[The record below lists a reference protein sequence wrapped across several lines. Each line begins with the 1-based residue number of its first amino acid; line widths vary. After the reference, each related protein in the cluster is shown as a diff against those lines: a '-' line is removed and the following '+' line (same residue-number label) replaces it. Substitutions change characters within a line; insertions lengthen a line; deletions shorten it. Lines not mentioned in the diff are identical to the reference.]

1 MFEYDDGKPM
11 RRAKVGRP
19 RKTAQDTPPRTSLPR
34 RKKLDTSFGASP
46 LTPSGGALCFHFGG
60 KTWWR
65 GQAVK
70 VEYKGGKRP
79 WQMVVGNIPSE
90 GAVVF
95 ELSRHKRI
103 LLMIEDI
110 VSIREA

>member
-1 MFEYDDGKPM
+1 MFEDDGKPM
-11 RRAKVGRP
+11 RRTKVGGP
-19 RKTAQDTPPRTSLPR
+19 RKKTVRDTPPRTPLPR
-34 RKKLDTSFGASP
+34 RKNLDTSFGASP

-70 VEYKGGKRP
+70 VEYKGDKRP
-79 WQMVVGNIPSE
+79 WPMTIGNIPSE
-90 GAVVF
+90 RAVVF
-95 ELSRHKRI
+95 NLSRHKRI
-103 LLMIEDI
+103 LLMIKDI

>member
-1 MFEYDDGKPM
+1 MFEDDGKPM
-11 RRAKVGRP
+11 RRAKAGRP
-19 RKTAQDTPPRTSLPR
+19 RKTVQDTPPRTPLPR

-46 LTPSGGALCFHFGG
+46 LTSSGGALCFHFGG
-60 KTWWR
+60 KVWWK
-65 GQAVK
+65 GQVVK

-79 WQMVVGNIPSE
+79 WSMIVGNIPSE
-90 GAVVF
+90 RAVVF
-95 ELSRHKRI
+95 NLSRNKRI

>member
-1 MFEYDDGKPM
+1 MFEDDGKPM
-11 RRAKVGRP
+11 RRTKVGGP
-19 RKTAQDTPPRTSLPR
+19 RKKTVRDTPPRTPLPR

-79 WQMVVGNIPSE
+79 WLMIVGNIPSDR
-90 GAVVF
+90 AVVF
-95 ELSRHKRI
+95 NLSRHKRI